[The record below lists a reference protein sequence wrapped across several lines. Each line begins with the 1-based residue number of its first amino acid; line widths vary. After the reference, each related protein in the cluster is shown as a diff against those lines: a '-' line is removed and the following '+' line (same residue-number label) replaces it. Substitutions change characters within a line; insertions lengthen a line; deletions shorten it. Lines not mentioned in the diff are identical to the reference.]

1 MKKRIEYFDV
11 AKALLIAL
19 VVIGHEL
26 QYANPAYDIIPYT
39 LAQEFIGS
47 FYMPAFFVISGLL
60 FDPKSLAERSW
71 GEFGLRRIR
80 TLVIP
85 YFFFEMLAIVY
96 KSLVLRSVSIVEGLR
111 LMVTFRCNV
120 GADWFLP
127 AMFMADI
134 IFFAL
139 VKYLHNKYVFAAAA
153 VLCFAATPFLP
164 AWAGVHSHRL
174 PSQKIHVRIHISE
187 SGCCL
192 PFDRGIECRMLQV
205 RMGQRFLRL
214 CAGQPAAVC
223 AERDMRYIFCAV
235 ARITYPRQ
243 TVYADRRKF
252 VDHYGYASARALHGA
267 GEVGYSVD
275 RLRVCPDRGSRSS
288 TYFRNQQV
296 LSVADRKNRKGSFT

>member
-164 AWAGVHSHRL
+164 AGHWWGLLFRCLLGLGFILIGCLLKKFMSAFTFPKAAVAFLLTAASSAACFKFGWGNDFYGCVLGSPPLFALSGIAVHILCCGSH
-174 PSQKIHVRIHISE
+174 HISTAD
-187 SGCCL
+187 CL
-192 PFDRGIECRMLQV
+192 R
-205 RMGQRFLRL
+205 
-214 CAGQPAAVC
+214 
-223 AERDMRYIFCAV
+223 
-235 ARITYPRQ
+235 
-243 TVYADRRKF
+243 
-252 VDHYGYASARALHGA
+252 
-267 GEVGYSVD
+267 
-275 RLRVCPDRGSRSS
+275 
-288 TYFRNQQV
+288 
-296 LSVADRKNRKGSFT
+296 

>member
-1 MKKRIEYFDV
+1 MSGATEVHMKKRIEYFDV

-60 FDPKSLAERSW
+60 FKPESLAERSW
-71 GEFGLRRIR
+71 GEFILRRIR

-111 LMVTFRCNV
+111 LMVTFHCNV

-164 AWAGVHSHRL
+164 AGHWWGLLFRCL
-174 PSQKIHVRIHISE
+174 LGLGFILI
-187 SGCCL
+187 GCL
-192 PFDRGIECRMLQV
+192 LKKFMSAFTFPK
-205 RMGQRFLRL
+205 
-214 CAGQPAAVC
+214 AAV
-223 AERDMRYIFCAV
+223 AFLLTA
-235 ARITYPRQ
+235 A
-243 TVYADRRKF
+243 
-252 VDHYGYASARALHGA
+252 
-267 GEVGYSVD
+267 
-275 RLRVCPDRGSRSS
+275 
-288 TYFRNQQV
+288 
-296 LSVADRKNRKGSFT
+296 

>member
-1 MKKRIEYFDV
+1 MICGDSVF
-11 AKALLIAL
+11 AC
-19 VVIGHEL
+19 G
-26 QYANPAYDIIPYT
+26 
-39 LAQEFIGS
+39 
-47 FYMPAFFVISGLL
+47 
-60 FDPKSLAERSW
+60 
-71 GEFGLRRIR
+71 
-80 TLVIP
+80 TLVGTA
-85 YFFFEMLAIVY
+85 F
-96 KSLVLRSVSIVEGLR
+96 S
-111 LMVTFRCNV
+111 
-120 GADWFLP
+120 
-127 AMFMADI
+127 
-134 IFFAL
+134 
-139 VKYLHNKYVFAAAA
+139 
-153 VLCFAATPFLP
+153 LP